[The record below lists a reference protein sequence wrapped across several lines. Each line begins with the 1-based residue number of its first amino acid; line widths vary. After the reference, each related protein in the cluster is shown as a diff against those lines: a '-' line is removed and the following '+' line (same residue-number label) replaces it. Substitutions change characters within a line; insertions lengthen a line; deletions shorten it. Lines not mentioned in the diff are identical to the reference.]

1 MGTEYKINSTML
13 TSLRK
18 KEEKIFLAAVQSQPA
33 ALLVNSVFQSCSTP
47 KQVLELQDPNAIK
60 AYEY

>member
-1 MGTEYKINSTML
+1 ML

-47 KQVLELQDPNAIK
+47 KQDPNAMK
-60 AYEY
+60 ANEYLGIRRNSKDEKT